1 MYALFHCAIHVSQT
15 GGVKGRGAD
24 HSNATVRWSL
34 HAFTAARISAEVFFV
49 DIRSAYYTM
58 IRELVIPVISSG
70 EDLDHIVQSI
80 GVPLQFVEP
89 LKFLMQR
96 PSVLEQHI
104 TDKHLLDI
112 ITSAHVGTWFE
123 VPGADRIARTS
134 TGCGP
139 GRSLADLLHNAALL
153 PAVSQIEQ
161 WLIDNELVFQS
172 LLIFSGPSL
181 MP

>member
-1 MYALFHCAIHVSQT
+1 M
-15 GGVKGRGAD
+15 
-24 HSNATVRWSL
+24 
-34 HAFTAARISAEVFFV
+34 
-49 DIRSAYYTM
+49 
-58 IRELVIPVISSG
+58 P
-70 EDLDHIVQSI
+70 
-80 GVPLQFVEP
+80 FVEP
-89 LKFLMQR
+89 LKLLMQR

-139 GRSLADLLHNAALL
+139 GRSLADLLYNAALL

-161 WLIDNELVFQS
+161 WLIDRELVFLS